1 MINVLVLIPEIT
13 KGMKSIGSKSLLKI
27 KNSKSIIEHQIELLL
42 SMKNKV
48 SINIAT
54 GFDNDRI
61 NKTIDKYK
69 NINIVYNDQYE
80 NTNYGKCIKLFIQQN
95 PNIDNLFVIGSGILF
110 KENIFPQSSFG
121 NMSRIFIL
129 DKPANNFNIG
139 CNANKNIEY
148 LFYDLPEPWAE
159 CVYLDL
165 SGIGGLKTLIEQK
178 NIDQMYIFEIINDL
192 LLLNIDFQKEYFS
205 RSKFFK
211 ISSTKDINRA
221 KLFI

>member
-54 GFDNDRI
+54 GFDNDKI

-69 NINIVYNDQYE
+69 NINIIYNDQYE

-110 KENIFPQSSFG
+110 KENIFSQSSFG
-121 NMSRIFIL
+121 NISRIFIL

-139 CNANKNIEY
+139 CNPNKNIEY

-159 CVYLDL
+159 CVYFDL

-178 NIDQMYIFEIINDL
+178 NIDQRYIFEIINDL

>member
-27 KNSKSIIEHQIELLL
+27 KNSKSVIEHQIELLL
-42 SMKNKV
+42 SMKHKF

-54 GFDNDRI
+54 GFDNDKI

-69 NINIVYNDQYE
+69 NINIIHNDQYE

-95 PNIDNLFVIGSGILF
+95 PNIDNLFVIGSGVLF
-110 KENIFPQSSFG
+110 KENIFSQTSFG
-121 NMSRIFIL
+121 DLSRIFIL

-139 CNANKNIEY
+139 CNVNNNIEY

-159 CVYLDL
+159 CVYLNL

-221 KLFI
+221 KSFI

>member
-1 MINVLVLIPEIT
+1 MINVLILIPEIT
-13 KGMKSIGSKSLLKI
+13 KGMKSVGSKSLLKI
-27 KNSKSIIEHQIELLL
+27 KNSKSVIEYQIELLL
-42 SMKNKV
+42 SIKDKV

-61 NKTIDKYK
+61 NKTIDRYK
-69 NINIVYNDQYE
+69 SINIIHNDQYE

-95 PNIDNLFVIGSGILF
+95 PNIDNLFVIGSGVLF
-110 KENIFPQSSFG
+110 KKNIFSQNSFD

-139 CNANKNIEY
+139 CNPNTNIEY
-148 LFYDLPEPWAE
+148 LFYDLPEPWTE
-159 CVYLDL
+159 CVYFDL
-165 SGIGGLKTLIEQK
+165 SGIEGLKTLIEQK
-178 NIDQMYIFEIINDL
+178 NIDQMYIFEILNDL
-192 LLLNIDFQKEYFS
+192 LLLNINFEKEYFP